1 MDIGCAA
8 PSKTAC
14 QTGDKRVSK
23 AVNIADGQGRLYI
36 SWKDQLTGMAF
47 AAPYLVGIC
56 IFLLFPLAMSL
67 YYSFCDYSMLQPPLW
82 IGLDNYRHLL
92 TDDTFHIAL
101 INTLIYAAISVPCTL
116 AWSIFLAILLNRQIR
131 SQGIYRTIIFLPTL
145 VPLVATGIIWNWLF
159 NSDSGLINYFLRPV
173 LGLVGGIAAHVAAWL
188 GAGPATLQALHDI
201 SPPAWLGDPNWAMT
215 AIIFVSFWGVG
226 QTVVIFLA
234 GLQDIPAELYE
245 AAQIDGAGSW
255 GRLRHVT
262 LPMLSPVIFFN
273 LIMGIIGSWQ
283 FFDIP
288 YVMTAGGPGRATLVY
303 SLYLFNAAFNE
314 LRMGAASAMAWIL
327 FLIILA
333 LTALAFWSAK
343 KWVHYS

>member
-1 MDIGCAA
+1 MSRSIL
-8 PSKTAC
+8 
-14 QTGDKRVSK
+14 
-23 AVNIADGQGRLYI
+23 NISAGKKPRHI
-36 SWKDQLTGMAF
+36 NWKDQLIGMAF
-47 AAPYLVGIC
+47 AAPYLVGMVV
-56 IFLLFPLAMSL
+56 FLFFPLAMSL

-82 IGLDNYRHLL
+82 IGWDNYRHLV

-116 AWSIFLAILLNRQIR
+116 AWSVLLALLLNRQIR
-131 SQGIYRTIIFLPTL
+131 SQAAYRTIIFLPTL
-145 VPLVATGIIWNWLF
+145 IPLVATGIIWNWLF
-159 NSDSGLINYFLRPV
+159 NSDSGLINYFLQPI
-173 LGLVGGIAAHVAAWL
+173 LGTIGGILAHIAGWL
-188 GAGPATLQALHDI
+188 GASSAAQLAWRDTSA
-201 SPPAWLGDPNWAMT
+201 PAWLGDPHWAMA

-234 GLQDIPAELYE
+234 GLQDIPKELYE
-245 AAQIDGAGSW
+245 AAEIDGATGW
-255 GRLRHVT
+255 GRLWRVT

-288 YVMTAGGPGRATLVY
+288 YVMTGGGPGRATLFY

-327 FLIILA
+327 FLIIMA
-333 LTALAFWSAK
+333 FTALAFWSAR